1 MRARDLH
8 KQRLTVG
15 ETRPKGWHSVSKFVA
30 RHMFYGY
37 SVSQS
42 SVVIAFPCVTESQTM
57 VGTLSGSYSASLPR
71 LAGASTA
78 ANSRAEQATSLL
90 SRLQKTD
97 PEKAEEISKKLTE
110 AHNAS
115 AQLSAAEIDQNAER
129 KAAAMEK
136 IQRIKEQL
144 KALRMLGSGDPKAMA
159 RQAAR
164 LSREL
169 AAAVKEY
176 AAANGGKAPAGSF
189 TSSPAASTGTSQDA
203 QTTDAAPTEAAGG
216 ETISQPATSPEAPSA
231 ETGGTGETD
240 EGAAAAE
247 TGPETPEEI
256 REEDQKQREEEPF
269 SPVPSDSSGKT
280 TTGFSLSDPHATF
293 KELVRSVEE
302 EIKKILES
310 AKSQLRVQEDR
321 NLRRDV
327 DDIEKSLGEVEQ
339 DLTTL
344 PGPVLALAATTSAT
358 PPAAAPVNILA

>member
-1 MRARDLH
+1 
-8 KQRLTVG
+8 
-15 ETRPKGWHSVSKFVA
+15 
-30 RHMFYGY
+30 
-37 SVSQS
+37 
-42 SVVIAFPCVTESQTM
+42 M

-71 LAGASTA
+71 LAGAGTA
-78 ANSRAEQATSLL
+78 ANSPAGQAASLL

-110 AHNAS
+110 ARNAS
-115 AQLSAAEIDQNAER
+115 AQISAAEVDQNAER

-176 AAANGGKAPAGSF
+176 AAANGGKAPAGIP
-189 TSSPAASTGTSQDA
+189 TAAPAASGSP

-216 ETISQPATSPEAPSA
+216 ETVSQPATSPEAPSA
-231 ETGGTGETD
+231 ETARTGETG
-240 EGAAAAE
+240 EGTVAAE
-247 TGPETPEEI
+247 VEPETPEEI
-256 REEDQKQREEEPF
+256 RAEEQEQREEQRF
-269 SPVPSDSSGKT
+269 SPAPSDNSGKT
-280 TTGFSLSDPHATF
+280 ATGFSLSDPHATF
-293 KELVRSVEE
+293 KELVRSVEG

-339 DLTTL
+339 GLTTL

-358 PPAAAPVNILA
+358 PLTAAPVNILA

>member
-1 MRARDLH
+1 
-8 KQRLTVG
+8 
-15 ETRPKGWHSVSKFVA
+15 
-30 RHMFYGY
+30 MFYGY

-42 SVVIAFPCVTESQTM
+42 SVVIALPCVTESQTM

-71 LAGASTA
+71 LAGTGTA
-78 ANSRAEQATSLL
+78 ANSPARQATSLL

-110 AHNAS
+110 ARNAS
-115 AQLSAAEIDQNAER
+115 AQLNAAEVDQSAER

-144 KALRMLGSGDPKAMA
+144 KALRMLGAGDPKAMA

-176 AAANGGKAPAGSF
+176 AAANGGKAPAGIP
-189 TSSPAASTGTSQDA
+189 TAAPAASGSP

-216 ETISQPATSPEAPSA
+216 ETVSQPATSPEAPSA
-231 ETGGTGETD
+231 ETVRTGETD
-240 EGAAAAE
+240 EDAVAAE
-247 TGPETPEEI
+247 VEPETPEEI
-256 REEDQKQREEEPF
+256 RAEEQEQREEQRL
-269 SPVPSDSSGKT
+269 SPAPSDNSGKT
-280 TTGFSLSDPHATF
+280 TTGISLSDPHATF
-293 KELVRSVEE
+293 KELVRSVEG

-310 AKSQLRVQEDR
+310 AKSQLRMQEDR
-321 NLRRDV
+321 NLRRDI

-339 DLTTL
+339 GLTTL
-344 PGPVLALAATTSAT
+344 PGPVLALATTTSAT
-358 PPAAAPVNILA
+358 PLTAAPVNILA